1 MFPEEDLT
9 ADDFVRIDGDVGY
22 FRTPDG
28 SRIAVDLRQ
37 SPYAR
42 RAAAEAIVRRSGG
55 EPRMGAG
62 AQATTM
68 AAPPPAAP
76 PSPPVAAPA
85 STQAESS
92 ASAMPFY
99 ADAPAQADW
108 LRRAQ
113 ASTQPL
119 APTQPAAPTAPAQPL
134 APPPPAQPARP
145 QTSREWLR
153 ERMLS
158 GIQRRD
164 EQIRQQYAFAQQMPA
179 FQQGGPAAPTAPTAP
194 PALAPQPAP
203 VQPAPVAP
211 ATVQAPAMPLRVRT
225 EGPSLDQLMVPG
237 GADLGGTLADIVG
250 STPQQRREDARYGL
264 IDRAA
269 DLEARRADVA
279 GAAAEQQAQALG
291 GATESIQQIE
301 RDRRQAMAQARGNY
315 ERAIDSLGAMH
326 EDPARIL
333 RSAGGGISAAIAIGL
348 GAAGASLMGGGENTA
363 LAIIQ
368 RNIDRDI
375 AAQRTDINTAGTVA
389 EGRRNLVSMMER
401 EFQSR
406 SAAEA
411 AARSVMLQAAEAQT
425 ARMTAGL
432 DNEAARLRGEQLRQ
446 QLSDQSAAAAAQAQ
460 QQEAE
465 WNMNMRLQ
473 GARLQRMELRNAQ
486 TAQQMQ
492 ARAGAGARGRAPTEA
507 QMRAFNTYV
516 ESGANPMEAA
526 RIMRIAP
533 ELVPQSG
540 RFALGVPAEQRVELT
555 PARMET
561 VNRML
566 SSGASRAE
574 VAQATGLPES
584 MIRQYAPAQD
594 TEQAGTIIELES
606 ALREVEGLLGESG
619 TNAPGIGTIESAL
632 PNAMISQRGRDLR
645 ASIANVI
652 DLLGRDRSG
661 AGLTQDDQ
669 ASFRAILG
677 SAGTEEDLRSGI
689 QRIYAGIRARVSQF
703 ATGRTLAQEEAARAA
718 AAPGFVGRRSE

>member
-28 SRIAVDLRQ
+28 SRIAVDLRH

-42 RAAAEAIVRRSGG
+42 QAAAEAIVRRSGG
-55 EPRMGAG
+55 EPRMGVG

-68 AAPPPAAP
+68 AAPPPVAP

-85 STQAESS
+85 E
-92 ASAMPFY
+92 
-99 ADAPAQADW
+99 PA
-108 LRRAQ
+108 
-113 ASTQPL
+113 T
-119 APTQPAAPTAPAQPL
+119 PAI
-134 APPPPAQPARP
+134 PPPAAGPDVEA
-145 QTSREWLR
+145 
-153 ERMLS
+153 
-158 GIQRRD
+158 QRAQRLQQQRD
-164 EQIRQQYAFAQQMPA
+164 DEVRRQYALAQMMPA
-179 FQQGGPAAPTAPTAP
+179 FQQLQAPAAPTAP

-211 ATVQAPAMPLRVRT
+211 ALVQAPATPLRVRT
-225 EGPSLDQLMVPG
+225 EAPSLDQLMIPG
-237 GADLGGTLADIVG
+237 GARFEQTLAEVAG
-250 STPQQRREDARYGL
+250 TPAMRDDAARRAL

-269 DLEARRADVA
+269 DLEARRAQ
-279 GAAAEQQAQALG
+279 AAADAAAAQADIVDASEL
-291 GATESIQQIE
+291 
-301 RDRRQAMAQARGNY
+301 RRQQVERERRVAMDDARRGY
-315 ERAIDSLGAMH
+315 ERAVDQLGAMR
-326 EDPARIL
+326 EDPSRLL
-333 RSAGGGISAAIAIGL
+333 RSAGGAISAAIAIGL
-348 GAAGASLMGGGENTA
+348 GAAGASLAGTGENSA

-375 AAQRTDINTAGTVA
+375 AAQRTDIGTAGNVA
-389 EGRRNLVSMMER
+389 DARRSVLGVMSQ
-401 EFQSR
+401 EFSSR
-406 SAAEA
+406 DAAESAARA
-411 AARSVMLQAAEAQT
+411 AMLQAAQLQAS
-425 ARMTAGL
+425 RVTAGL
-432 DNEAARLRGEQLRQ
+432 DNEAARLRGEQLQQ
-446 QLSDQSAAAAAQAQ
+446 QLSDEAAAAAAQAQ

-465 WNMNMRLQ
+465 WQMNMRIQ

-516 ESGANPMEAA
+516 ESGADPAEAA
-526 RIMRIAP
+526 RVMRIAP

-606 ALREVEGLLGESG
+606 ALREVESLLGEPG
-619 TNAPGIGTIESAL
+619 TDAPGIGTFESSL
-632 PNAMISQRGRDLR
+632 PNAAISQRGRDLR

-677 SAGTEEDLRSGI
+677 SAGTERDLRSGI
-689 QRIYAGIRARVSQF
+689 QRIYAGIRARTSQF

-718 AAPGFVGRRSE
+718 AAPGFVARRSE